1 MNWIIQTGRGLKT
14 HSAHPSLDAALRAVH
29 ANIMRG
35 RADFDQIKW
44 EAFTG
49 DDNGVSDGTLTL
61 LSWIAPSRPMTNEEI
76 DAKESSGQ
84 IDKRT
89 AKAWKKIKPRCTDW
103 DAVGRAFQ
111 FVGEPTDYVSICRE
125 DRHRQ
130 YLARAGELNDVTD
143 RVADLDNLTKPKDI
157 AVGRRVLP
165 QKGTQDA

>member
-1 MNWIIQTGRGLKT
+1 MNWIIQTGSGLKP

-29 ANIMRG
+29 ANILRG

-61 LSWIAPSRPMTNEEI
+61 LSWVAPSRPMTDEEI
-76 DAKESSGQ
+76 DSRATSGQ

-103 DAVGRAFQ
+103 DFVGRAFQ
-111 FVGEPTDYVSICRE
+111 FVGEPTEYVSICRE

-130 YLARAGELNDVTD
+130 YLQRASQLNDVTD
-143 RVADLDNLTKPKDI
+143 RVAALNELVATNQT
-157 AVGRRVLP
+157 AVGRRVVP